1 MKKNDALAR
10 VMSGEFKGFC
20 VNLPSRETTR
30 STKNRVREAVFD
42 VLRYDL
48 NGVCFIEVFGGSGVM
63 GFEALSNGA
72 KAAFIIEKDEKAFK
86 IARENARKFREFC
99 ARVLE
104 NGRVRGADFGFL
116 GGNSSFASGNLGE
129 NSSFSSGNFGVNSSF
144 LNKNLGVNSNF
155 ANKNLSGNLG
165 ENSSFSR
172 GNFGENSS
180 FSRKNLSANS
190 SVNFERK
197 IPKCEVLLGDSF
209 EILPSLMSEIYSL
222 NLAGNSLAHANARAD
237 RAVRKNSENLRN
249 LAKSEIQQKSLNL
262 SEIQPNLNK
271 NPQNSAKFKQN
282 LSYKLQNPSEFRR
295 NLDEK
300 LQNSSEF
307 RRNLSENSR
316 DLDKGVGEIFAYFDP
331 PFDIRQGFE
340 NIYTRLFD
348 LINSLKSPNL
358 RRLIFE
364 HNSSFQ
370 MPENIGNFTLYKAK
384 KFGKTSVAFY
394 ENLA

>member
-1 MKKNDALAR
+1 MKKNDAYAR

-48 NGVCFIEVFGGSGVM
+48 KGVCFIEVFGGSGVM

-86 IARENARKFREFC
+86 IASENARKFMEFC

-104 NGRVRGADFGFL
+104 NGRTRGTDLGFL
-116 GGNSSFASGNLGE
+116 GGNSSFA
-129 NSSFSSGNFGVNSSF
+129 
-144 LNKNLGVNSNF
+144 
-155 ANKNLSGNLG
+155 SGNLG

-197 IPKCEVLLGDSF
+197 IPKCEVLRGDSF

-222 NLAGNSLAHANARAD
+222 NLAGNSLTHANARAG
-237 RAVRKNSENLRN
+237 RALRKNSENLRN

-262 SEIQPNLNK
+262 SEIQPNLSK
-271 NPQNSAKFKQN
+271 NPQNSAKFKLN
-282 LSYKLQNPSEFRR
+282 LSEN
-295 NLDEK
+295 
-300 LQNSSEF
+300 LQNSSEFKQNLDENSQNSSKF
-307 RRNLSENSR
+307 RRNLSENPR

-364 HNSSFQ
+364 HNSSFK

-384 KFGKTSVAFY
+384 KFGKTSIAFY
-394 ENLA
+394 K